1 MSIQFGHQIP
11 SGSLPPLKNSPGV
24 KRGSNIENKLKRKIK
39 EGSVVSKRKLK
50 ESSVIMIRILF
61 SNRIETNRVYYGQ
74 IKLLSRF

>member
-1 MSIQFGHQIP
+1 MSIPFGHQIP

-50 ESSVIMIRILF
+50 ESSLIMI
-61 SNRIETNRVYYGQ
+61 
-74 IKLLSRF
+74 